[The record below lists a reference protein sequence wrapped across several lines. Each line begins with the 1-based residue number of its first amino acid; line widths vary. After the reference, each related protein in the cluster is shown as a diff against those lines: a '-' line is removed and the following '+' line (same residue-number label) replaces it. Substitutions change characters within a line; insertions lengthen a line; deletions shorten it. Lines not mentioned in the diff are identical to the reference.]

1 MLLEILTLIQE
12 WPAVHYHQVEVICR
26 GLSSNRKLRQR
37 KFHEHVAYT
46 QCTCSCLT
54 VTSVPPLIS
63 WEFPYDWLRR
73 KIASLDNRGYVEGDY
88 CSIIAPL
95 VCDLEIKVKE
105 SFQRERTSGGMFC
118 GLFFLEEASLFPERI
133 FLVEMPGKRYNF
145 IHEWW
150 LIIW

>member
-54 VTSVPPLIS
+54 VTSVPPLI
-63 WEFPYDWLRR
+63 DLVWLL
-73 KIASLDNRGYVEGDY
+73 KHLGSL
-88 CSIIAPL
+88 
-95 VCDLEIKVKE
+95 
-105 SFQRERTSGGMFC
+105 
-118 GLFFLEEASLFPERI
+118 LFFLLKKDNNTTLLLVERI
-133 FLVEMPGKRYNF
+133 KQYRLKCLSESVSQTVSVSQSLSEPYSRHSISHCAGLMY
-145 IHEWW
+145 
-150 LIIW
+150 L